1 MAWHDKYNFDAYE
14 KELAHSIQW
23 NNFPSHIAIIMD
35 GNGRW
40 AAQRGLPRIEGHRQ
54 GVNTVRDIVKACCHF
69 EVNVLTIY
77 AFSTENWKRP
87 DWEVNFLLELPYKY
101 LQEDLQSL
109 MDNNI
114 KLRVSGETEALPA
127 KARGAINDALAQT
140 ANNNGMIFNMAINYG
155 GRPDIVQ
162 AARKIA
168 FKVREGQ
175 IKEEDIDENILANH
189 LQTAGLPDP
198 ELVIRTSGELRV
210 SNFLL
215 WQIAYAEL
223 YFTSIYWPDFRR
235 VHLLE
240 AIYDYQKRQRRYG
253 GLEEE

>member
-1 MAWHDKYNFDAYE
+1 MAWYDKYNFNAYE
-14 KELAHSIQW
+14 KDLADSIQW
-23 NNFPSHIAIIMD
+23 EKAPAHIAIIMD

-40 AAQRGLPRIEGHRQ
+40 AAQRDLPRIEGHRQ
-54 GVNTVRDIVKACCHF
+54 GVDTVRDIVKACRHL
-69 EVNVLTIY
+69 EVEVLTIY

-87 DWEVNFLLELPYKY
+87 KWEVKFLLELPYKY

-109 MDNNI
+109 LDNNI
-114 KLRVSGETEALPA
+114 KLRISGEAEALPA
-127 KARGAINDALAQT
+127 KAREAISNALDRT

-162 AARKIA
+162 AARRIA
-168 FKVREGQ
+168 FEAREGQ
-175 IKEEDIDENILANH
+175 IKLEDIEEKFFANY

-223 YFTSIYWPDFRR
+223 YFTPVYWPDFKRM
-235 VHLLE
+235 HLLE
-240 AIYDYQKRQRRYG
+240 AIYDYQTRRRRYG